1 MKKLITLLTGFML
14 GFTPSTADAYTHDT
28 VDLRHDWTSRYGLRF
43 GYVYLNKAETTE
55 HFAVNHLSTV
65 GFESQQTLA
74 GGSWL
79 DILFIQN
86 IMVSGLDQSVMA
98 PSLSALVGLEI
109 NKKLQL
115 GIGPNVSIAD
125 PSKQDHYVHLV
136 TAIGYTMDAGLFSV
150 PIHFSFIPDV
160 EDFYRVGITTGVSW

>member
-1 MKKLITLLTGFML
+1 MKKLTTLLAGFML
-14 GFTPSTADAYTHDT
+14 GFTPNTADASSRDT
-28 VDLRHDWTSRYGLRF
+28 INLAHDWTSRYGLRF

-65 GFESQQTLA
+65 GFESQQTLK

-86 IMVSGLDQSVMA
+86 LMVSGLDQSVMA
-98 PSLSALVGLEI
+98 PSLSMLVGLEI
-109 NKKLQL
+109 NEKLQL
-115 GIGPNVSIAD
+115 GVGPNISIAD
-125 PSKQDHYVHLV
+125 PSKQDHYVHLI
-136 TAIGYTMDAGLFSV
+136 TAIGYTMEAGMLSV

-160 EDFYRVGITTGVSW
+160 EDFYRVGITTGVNW